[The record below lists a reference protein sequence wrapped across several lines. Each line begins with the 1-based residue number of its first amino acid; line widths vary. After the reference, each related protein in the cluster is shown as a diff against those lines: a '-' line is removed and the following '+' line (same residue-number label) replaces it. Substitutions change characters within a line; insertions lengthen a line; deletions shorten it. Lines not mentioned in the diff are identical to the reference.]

1 MIDMNKQYTTRGGRP
16 VRLLCVDGPEDFP
29 VIGLICGEC
38 SSDSWMSGGSYYDTI
53 DEHGY
58 DLIEVKPKVI
68 VERWFNININR
79 SGKPQIIEYYSES
92 DARLGEPSI
101 HEMRI
106 ATAIPFKWTEGD
118 QV

>member
-1 MIDMNKQYTTRGGRP
+1 M
-16 VRLLCVDGPEDFP
+16 
-29 VIGLICGEC
+29 
-38 SSDSWMSGGSYYDTI
+38 
-53 DEHGY
+53 
-58 DLIEVKPKVI
+58 I

-79 SGKPQIIEYYSES
+79 AGKPQIIEYYSES